1 MSSELI
7 QDSKK
12 YQDLLTTGRE
22 LLFKYGIK
30 RVTVEEICE
39 KSNVSKVTFYKY
51 FHNKDELVMK
61 ILEDWVEAGIR
72 EFLEIRDENI
82 PFMEKIAKFIKLHLS
97 LTHTYSHEFIEEIM
111 ESNENLKDFF
121 NKVSLK
127 SMGLVMDFFSEAQ
140 KEGLFR
146 KSVPPDF
153 YIYLIEH
160 FGFMMNDERLKAII
174 PDPHDRYQELINFF
188 FFGFNECDKTMEA

>member
-1 MSSELI
+1 MNSEV
-7 QDSKK
+7 QQENKK
-12 YQDLLTTGRE
+12 YLDLLNTGRN
-22 LLFKYGIK
+22 LVFKYGIK

-61 ILEDWVEAGIR
+61 ILEDWVDQGIK
-72 EFLEIRDENI
+72 EFLEIRDETI
-82 PFMEKIAKFIKLHLS
+82 PFMEKIAKFIQLNLS
-97 LTHTYSHEFIEEIM
+97 LTHNYSHEFIEEIM
-111 ESNENLKDFF
+111 GSNENLKHFF
-121 NKVSLK
+121 DQASRKSLE
-127 SMGLVMDFFSEAQ
+127 LVMDFFSEAQ

-146 KSVPPDF
+146 KSVPPEF

-160 FGFMMNDERLKAII
+160 FGQMMNDEKLKTMI
-174 PDPHDRYQELINFF
+174 PNPHERYQELINFF